1 MTVRLLIRRKETRL
15 ECNFRRGLGL
25 QAVCAKEETGIEFD
39 CRAADCGIC
48 AVKVISGSEN
58 LSPKTAAEAD
68 FLQAMKADD
77 DERLAC
83 QVRVFGDVEI
93 ETDYL

>member
-1 MTVRLLIRRKETRL
+1 MKLTIRKKNDVKEFTVRH
-15 ECNFRRGLGL
+15 GLGL
-25 QAVCAKEETGIEFD
+25 QAVCVKAETGIEFD

-48 AVKVISGSEN
+48 AIKIISGSEN
-58 LSPKTAAEAD
+58 LSPKTVAEAD
-68 FLQAMKADD
+68 FLKAMKAED

-83 QVRVFGDVEI
+83 QVRIFGDAEI